1 MVHGSAEATEHLKQH
16 FLNIKNVQVYAPQ
29 IEETI
34 DVTSDLCA
42 YKVRMQ
48 ENFDS
53 YKNIYYQWPA
63 FIFLLPSIVTYRC
76 NFQRSWWVMCFL
88 KRYHL
93 STPTFMMFNSIYLSA
108 CTTNCDWHNLQF
120 QLGDYEVAWVDAE
133 VGKTENG
140 MLSLLPIS
148 SPAPPHKSVL
158 VGDLK
163 MADFKQFLASKG
175 VQVFFLFSILQE
187 NLARNTS
194 MSTYIKRLMIDNLYR

>member
-1 MVHGSAEATEHLKQH
+1 M
-16 FLNIKNVQVYAPQ
+16 
-29 IEETI
+29 
-34 DVTSDLCA
+34 
-42 YKVRMQ
+42 
-48 ENFDS
+48 
-53 YKNIYYQWPA
+53 
-63 FIFLLPSIVTYRC
+63 
-76 NFQRSWWVMCFL
+76 
-88 KRYHL
+88 
-93 STPTFMMFNSIYLSA
+93 
-108 CTTNCDWHNLQF
+108 QF

-194 MSTYIKRLMIDNLYR
+194 MSTYIKRLMSDNLYR